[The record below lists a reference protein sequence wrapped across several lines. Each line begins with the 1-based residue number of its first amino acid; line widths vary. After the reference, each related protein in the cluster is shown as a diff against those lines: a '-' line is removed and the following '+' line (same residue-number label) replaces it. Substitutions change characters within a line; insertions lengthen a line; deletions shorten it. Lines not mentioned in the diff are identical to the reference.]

1 MFSFDLKGSKI
12 ARYVDTNDEDI
23 SGQLLKD
30 ENLKEINNTLWNGKL
45 VMLSTEQRE
54 NLLCQIKNDSEFLR
68 DRGIMD
74 YSLLLIGEKNKSR
87 DISST

>member
-54 NLLCQIKNDSEFLR
+54 NLLCQIKKDSEFLR